1 MSSFFKLSYNP
12 QAFRTSLV
20 VTLSAFALDL
30 LFFQLIIPSN
40 IEGINVIVL
49 YILYYLILFLI
60 IRYSIEIY
68 IKLYLERGVKK
79 VLDELNEEILKD
91 TYDEKDLE
99 KLTLNLIQKARERTS
114 EINVLKDQE
123 NYRREFLGNISHE
136 LKTPLFTIQGY
147 ILTLVEGAMKD
158 KKVRDKYLKR
168 AAKGVERL
176 IAIVKDL
183 DLITQFESGIKTVDK
198 TDFNVFDLIDNVF
211 ELMEFESEKN
221 TISLKYDKDYIEPIF
236 VNADQ
241 ERILQVLTN
250 LVVNSL
256 KYGTE
261 NGFTKVSVEEY
272 NNDKILVK
280 VSENGEG
287 IDEQHL
293 PRLFERFYRIDKN
306 RSRKK
311 GGSGLGLSIVKHI
324 IEAHQEQIFVK
335 SKLGIGTEFS
345 FTIQKSDSKQL
356 EQ

>member
-1 MSSFFKLSYNP
+1 MPSIFKLSYNP
-12 QAFRTSLV
+12 QAFRTSLL
-20 VTLSAFALDL
+20 VTLFAFILDF

-40 IEGINVIVL
+40 VEGINVIVL
-49 YILYYLILFLI
+49 SILYYLILFLI
-60 IRYSIEIY
+60 ILYSIEIY

-91 TYDEKDLE
+91 NYDEKDLE

-221 TISLKYDKDYIEPIF
+221 TISLKYDKDYPEPIF

-280 VSENGEG
+280 VSDNGEG